1 MLRLVAGRIV
11 SSIGTLLFVG
21 LALFAL
27 TRSGPG
33 SPARIVLGTD
43 ATVEQ
48 IAQFEQAHGLDRSFL
63 SQ

>member
-1 MLRLVAGRIV
+1 MLRLIAGRIV

-33 SPARIVLGTD
+33 SPARIVLGAD
-43 ATVEQ
+43 ATADQ
-48 IAQFEQAHGLDRSFL
+48 IT
-63 SQ
+63 